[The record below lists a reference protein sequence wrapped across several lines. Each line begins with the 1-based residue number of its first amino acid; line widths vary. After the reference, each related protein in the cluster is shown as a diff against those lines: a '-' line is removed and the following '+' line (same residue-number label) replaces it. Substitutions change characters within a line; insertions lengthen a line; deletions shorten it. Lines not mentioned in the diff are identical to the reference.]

1 MTVPAPQ
8 PKYDRKDV
16 GSSAVR
22 IPVAGMPDPLDVATD
37 PYAPTKAAKHV
48 FIRGFQAWP
57 QKGGPFP
64 AVILLHEWWG
74 LNSHFQDLAFR
85 LAQHGY
91 VALAVDQYSR
101 IGGAVTSDAE
111 TAAQLMGKLNT
122 ADLMKDLG
130 AACEYL
136 NYQEYVKKNRFAVLG
151 FCMGGSNA
159 LSCACARRQL
169 RAVVAFYGKVPK
181 DSLSSLHCPVLYH
194 QAERDEWITQEEVDY
209 LAGTL
214 TARKVICEVHKY
226 PGTSHAFFNDTR
238 PDVYHAEAAAEA
250 WARTLAFLD
259 TYILADHLGVRPLPD
274 SQRVR

>member
-1 MTVPAPQ
+1 MTVPQ
-8 PKYDRKDV
+8 PKYDRKDI

-22 IPVAGMPDPLDVATD
+22 IPAAGMPDILDVAID
-37 PYAPTKAAKHV
+37 PYAPTKTAKQV

-74 LNSHFQDLAFR
+74 LNSHFQELTFR

-91 VALAVDQYSR
+91 VALVVDQYSR
-101 IGGAVTSDAE
+101 IGGAVTSDPE
-111 TAAQLMGKLNT
+111 NAAQLMGKVKLSELT
-122 ADLMKDLG
+122 QDLG

-136 NYQEYVKKNRFAVLG
+136 NFQEYVKKNRFAVLG

-159 LSCACARRQL
+159 LSYACARRQL
-169 RAVVAFYGKVPK
+169 RAAVAFYGKVPQE
-181 DSLSSLHCPVLYH
+181 SLATLQCPVLYH
-194 QAERDEWITQEEVDY
+194 QAEHDDWITQKEVDY
-209 LAGTL
+209 LADTL

-238 PDVYHAEAAAEA
+238 PEVYNAEASSEA
-250 WARTLAFLD
+250 WARTLTFLD
-259 TYILADHLGVRPLPD
+259 KYILADHLGVRPLPD

>member
-1 MTVPAPQ
+1 MTPPQ
-8 PKYDRKDV
+8 PKYDRKDI

-22 IPVAGMPDPLDVATD
+22 IPAAGMPDILDVATD
-37 PYAPTKAAKHV
+37 PYAPTKTAKQV

-91 VALAVDQYSR
+91 VALVIDQYSR
-101 IGGAVTSDAE
+101 FGGAVTSDPE
-111 TAAQLMGKLNT
+111 TAAQLMGKVKIPE
-122 ADLMKDLG
+122 LMQDIG

-136 NYQEYVKKNRFAVLG
+136 NYQEYVKKNRFAALG
-151 FCMGGSNA
+151 FCMGGSHA

-169 RAVVAFYGKVPK
+169 RAAVAFYGKVPLA
-181 DSLSSLHCPVLYH
+181 SLSTLHCPVLYH
-194 QAERDEWITQEEVDY
+194 QAEHDDWITQQEVDQ
-209 LAGTL
+209 LAQTL
-214 TARKVICEVHKY
+214 ADRKVPCEVHKY

-238 PDVYHAEAAAEA
+238 PDVYNADAAAEA
-250 WARTLAFLD
+250 WTRTLAFLD
-259 TYILADHLGVRPLPD
+259 KYILADHLGVRPLPD

>member
-1 MTVPAPQ
+1 
-8 PKYDRKDV
+8 
-16 GSSAVR
+16 
-22 IPVAGMPDPLDVATD
+22 MPDVLDVAVD
-37 PYAPTKAAKHV
+37 PYAPTKTAKQV
-48 FIRGFQAWP
+48 FIKGFQAWP

-64 AVILLHEWWG
+64 AVIILHEWWG
-74 LNSHFQDLAFR
+74 LNAHFQNLTYR

-101 IGGAVTSDAE
+101 TGGAVTSDAE
-111 TAAQLMGKLNT
+111 IAAQLMSQVKT
-122 ADLMKDLG
+122 SDLMKDLG

-136 NYQEYVKKNRFAVLG
+136 NFQEYVKKNRFAVLG
-151 FCMGGSNA
+151 FCMGGSHA
-159 LSCACARRQL
+159 LHYACTRRQL
-169 RAVVAFYGKVPK
+169 RAVVAFYGKVPQ
-181 DSLSSLHCPVLYH
+181 DSLSTLYCPVLYH
-194 QAERDEWITQEEVDY
+194 QAEHDDWITQQEVDH

-238 PDVYHAEAAAEA
+238 PEVYNADAAAEA

-259 TYILADHLGVRPLPD
+259 KYILADHPGVRPLPD

>member
-1 MTVPAPQ
+1 MAPPQ
-8 PKYDRKDV
+8 PKYDRKDI

-22 IPVAGMPDPLDVATD
+22 IPAAGMPDILDVATD
-37 PYAPTKAAKHV
+37 PYAPTKTAKQV

-91 VALAVDQYSR
+91 VALVIDQYSR
-101 IGGAVTSDAE
+101 FGGAVTSDVDA
-111 TAAQLMGKLNT
+111 AAQLMGKVKISE
-122 ADLMKDLG
+122 LMQDIG

-136 NYQEYVKKNRFAVLG
+136 NYQEYVKKNRFAALG
-151 FCMGGSNA
+151 FCMGGSHA

-169 RAVVAFYGKVPK
+169 RAAVAFYGKVPLA
-181 DSLSSLHCPVLYH
+181 SLSTLHCPVLYH
-194 QAERDEWITQEEVDY
+194 QAEHDDWITQEEVDA
-209 LAGTL
+209 LGKAL
-214 TARKVICEVHKY
+214 TTRNVPCEVHKY

-238 PDVYHAEAAAEA
+238 PDVYNADAAAEA

-259 TYILADHLGVRPLPD
+259 KYILADHLGVRPLPD